1 MKWLFAVWV
10 VVLSMVILRLLSR
23 QKVSLNQIKLYAE
36 QGDPQAQLEL
46 GSMYH
51 EGKGVPQ
58 DYRAAVEWY
67 GKAAEQ
73 GLPQAQFNLGI
84 MCYDGRG
91 APQDLVQAYRWLT
104 LATVQGNEGASRFR
118 DMVATRMTPGQ
129 IAEAQEMARN
139 WKPK

>member
-1 MKWLFAVWV
+1 VKWLFAVWAV
-10 VVLSMVILRLLSR
+10 VFSIVILRLWSR
-23 QKVSLNQIKLYAE
+23 HKVSLNQIRLCAE
-36 QGDPQAQLEL
+36 QGNPKAQLDL

-58 DYRAAVEWY
+58 DYRAAVDWY
-67 GKAAEQ
+67 RKAAEQ

-84 MCYDGRG
+84 MYYGGRG
-91 APQDLVQAYRWLT
+91 APQDFVQAYRWLS
-104 LATVQGNEGASRFR
+104 LATAQGNEGASRFR

-129 IAEAQEMARN
+129 IAEAQEMAKN